1 VTELD
6 SSPSSSGAAVDSS
19 HLRVRMK
26 PAASRAARRVANYLR
41 ALGLSDR
48 ARVRELSQRIAL
60 SVTAD
65 NAEQHATRAVA
76 EAQTRFESWRAS
88 LYTGLPEGVHPLW
101 LRAFIAAR
109 PEHFLSTDMARVKRA
124 ARSFGDPVAG
134 VGPRL
139 RSLNPQNLPHAT
151 TPYYFLRFLAFL

>member
-1 VTELD
+1 MATELE
-6 SSPSSSGAAVDSS
+6 SSPGSSSAVDSS

-65 NAEQHATRAVA
+65 NAEEHAARAVA
-76 EAQTRFESWRAS
+76 EAQARFESWRSALCAS
-88 LYTGLPEGVHPLW
+88 LPDH
-101 LRAFIAAR
+101 
-109 PEHFLSTDMARVKRA
+109 
-124 ARSFGDPVAG
+124 VAG
-134 VGPRL
+134 MLVCAR
-139 RSLNPQNLPHAT
+139 
-151 TPYYFLRFLAFL
+151 